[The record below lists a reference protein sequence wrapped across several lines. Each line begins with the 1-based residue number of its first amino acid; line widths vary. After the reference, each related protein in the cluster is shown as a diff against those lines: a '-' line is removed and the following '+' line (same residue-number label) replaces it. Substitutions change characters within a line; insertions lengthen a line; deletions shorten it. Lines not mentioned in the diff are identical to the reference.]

1 MKIAFSDDLTIVL
14 VEPQN
19 PGNIGMVC
27 RAMANF
33 GVSDLRL
40 VNPCQYLHPEARKF
54 AVAANHLLGQAR
66 VFADLPAAIADLHVT
81 IATTRRSGRLRG
93 ELLDIAEVPALRRD
107 LPLGG
112 RMGLVFG
119 REDVGLTSDEVAQCS
134 HAATVATSLE
144 VGSIN
149 LAQAVLLF
157 VHELTRHPSPM
168 TPAVEREAAGT
179 GGDRGAVR
187 ADRKGVDADRLS
199 QPEEAGRGHEQPAA
213 DSPAGRARPPRIA
226 DAQGDVEPDCLEYPR
241 LAGAQAGGRLSESW
255 AAWIF
260 AGAVSSVMRNASTFA
275 VPSNLWFPLGVEE

>member
-1 MKIAFSDDLTIVL
+1 MVGDEMKIAFSDDLTIVL
-14 VEPQN
+14 VEPQH

-93 ELLDIAEVPALRRD
+93 DLLDIGEVPALRRQ
-107 LPLGG
+107 LPPGG

-119 REDVGLTSDEVAQCS
+119 REDVGLTSDEVSQCS
-134 HAATVATSLE
+134 HAATVATSVE

-157 VHELTRHPSPM
+157 VHELTRYPPTM
-168 TPAVEREAAGT
+168 TLSMEREA
-179 GGDRGAVR
+179 
-187 ADRKGVDADRLS
+187 
-199 QPEEAGRGHEQPAA
+199 PEQGRIEGLFGQIENVLT
-213 DSPAGRARPPRIA
+213 RIA
-226 DAQGDVEPDCLEYPR
+226 FLNPKKPGGVMNSLRQIHQRAGLDRRELQILRGMWSQIAWSIRDWQGRKRGDD
-241 LAGAQAGGRLSESW
+241 
-255 AAWIF
+255 
-260 AGAVSSVMRNASTFA
+260 
-275 VPSNLWFPLGVEE
+275 